1 MWLGIYEYKGIMG
14 SSSGDRKTL
23 NQLCYVIK
31 AQLQIL
37 EFASMLQ
44 VGLHSALL

>member
-1 MWLGIYEYKGIMG
+1 MG

-23 NQLCYVIK
+23 NQLCYITK
-31 AQLQIL
+31 PQSQNL

-44 VGLHSALL
+44 MVHVQLCSRS